1 MYKRSVG
8 ERLIVKKGRYLG
20 RKINHRYLFSL
31 SFFSALLNTND
42 YLKEGRKYKMLRF
55 LDAGESHGKC
65 LLGIIEGFPAGLSL
79 NEENINLNLKRR
91 QGGYGR
97 GERMKIEQDRVEVLS
112 GLVEGKTIGSPLG
125 LMIKNK
131 DWKNWQ
137 EKEYPPLTISRPGHA
152 DFAGVIKYGF
162 KDVRK
167 VLERA
172 SARQT
177 AMRVAIGSVAS
188 SLLEEFN
195 IQIYS
200 YVLRIG
206 QVKAK
211 RIASFTREFKEEI
224 NKSPVYCG
232 DGIASIGMCREI
244 DRAREKGNTL
254 GGVFEV
260 VISGV
265 PIGLGSYVQWDRRL
279 DAQLASAFMSIPGVK
294 AVEIGEGIEASEKK
308 GSDVHDEIF
317 IQDKPKSNSSRY
329 YRKTN
334 RAGGIEGGVTNG
346 EEVVIRAYLKPI
358 PTLINTLHSID
369 FATKK
374 ETKAIYQ
381 RSDICVVPA
390 ASVVG
395 EAVAAWEIAAAFL
408 DKFNGDSL
416 LEIKENYKKYGEKL
430 QEI

>member
-1 MYKRSVG
+1 
-8 ERLIVKKGRYLG
+8 
-20 RKINHRYLFSL
+20 
-31 SFFSALLNTND
+31 
-42 YLKEGRKYKMLRF
+42 MLRF

-65 LLGIIEGFPAGLSL
+65 LLGIIEGLPAGFSL
-79 NEENINLNLKRR
+79 NEEKINLNLKRR

-131 DWKNWQ
+131 DWQNRQDKKNHS
-137 EKEYPPLTISRPGHA
+137 LTIPRPGHA
-152 DFAGVIKYGF
+152 DFAGAIKYGF

-177 AMRVAIGSVAS
+177 AMRVATGSVAS

-195 IQIYS
+195 IEIYS

-211 RIASFTREFKEEI
+211 RITSFNREVKEEI
-224 NKSPVYCG
+224 NKSPVYCV

-244 DRAREKGNTL
+244 DRAREKGDTL

-260 VISGV
+260 VITGV
-265 PIGLGSYVQWDRRL
+265 PVGLGSYVQWDRRL
-279 DAQLASAFMSIPGVK
+279 DARLASAFMSIPGVK
-294 AVEIGEGIEASEKK
+294 AVEIGEGIEATEQK
-308 GSDVHDEIF
+308 GSTVHDEIF
-317 IQDKPKSNSSRY
+317 TQEESEKDSFRY

-334 RAGGIEGGVTNG
+334 RAGGIEGGITNG
-346 EEVVIRAYLKPI
+346 EKVVIRAYLKPI
-358 PTLINTLHSID
+358 PTLINPLRSID

-374 ETKAIYQ
+374 ETRAIYQ

-395 EAVAAWEIAAAFL
+395 EAAAGWEIAAAFL
-408 DKFNGDSL
+408 EKFSGDSL
-416 LEIKENYKKYGEKL
+416 PGIKENYKNYKKRL
-430 QEI
+430 QKI

>member
-1 MYKRSVG
+1 
-8 ERLIVKKGRYLG
+8 
-20 RKINHRYLFSL
+20 
-31 SFFSALLNTND
+31 LLESQR
-42 YLKEGRKYKMLRF
+42 EGRKYKMLRF

-65 LLGIIEGFPAGLSL
+65 LLGIIEGLPAGFSL
-79 NEENINLNLKRR
+79 NEEKINLNLARR

-97 GERMKIEQDRVEVLS
+97 GERMKIEQDQVEILS

-131 DWKNWQ
+131 DWENWQ
-137 EKEYPPLTISRPGHA
+137 EKEYSPLTISRPGHA
-152 DFAGVIKYGF
+152 DFAGTIKYGF

-195 IQIYS
+195 IEIYS

-206 QVKAK
+206 QVKAR
-211 RIASFTREFKEEI
+211 RITSFNPKIKAEI
-224 NKSPVYCG
+224 NKSPVYCI

-244 DRAREKGNTL
+244 DRAREKGDTL

-260 VISGV
+260 VSTGV
-265 PIGLGSYVQWDRRL
+265 PAGLGSYVQWDRRL

-294 AVEIGEGIEASEKK
+294 AVEIGEGVEASEKK

-317 IQDKPKSNSSRY
+317 AQEEPRKNSSRY

-346 EEVVIRAYLKPI
+346 EEVIIRAYIKPI
-358 PTLINTLHSID
+358 PTLINPLRSID
-369 FATKK
+369 FVTKK

-390 ASVVG
+390 VSVVG
-395 EAVAAWEIAAAFL
+395 ETVAAWEIAVAFL
-408 DKFNGDSL
+408 EKFGGDSL
-416 LEIKENYKKYGEKL
+416 LEIKENYENYSKRL
-430 QEI
+430 QKI

>member
-1 MYKRSVG
+1 
-8 ERLIVKKGRYLG
+8 
-20 RKINHRYLFSL
+20 
-31 SFFSALLNTND
+31 
-42 YLKEGRKYKMLRF
+42 MLRF

-65 LLGIIEGFPAGLSL
+65 LLGIIEGLPAGLCL
-79 NEENINLNLKRR
+79 NEENINLDLKRR

-97 GERMKIEQDRVEVLS
+97 GERMKIEQDRVEILS
-112 GLVEGKTIGSPLG
+112 GLIDGKTIGSPLG

-131 DWKNWQ
+131 DWENWQ
-137 EKEYPPLTISRPGHA
+137 EKEYPPLSISRPGHA
-152 DFAGVIKYGF
+152 DFAGAIKYGF

-177 AMRVAIGSVAS
+177 AMRVAIGSVAQQF
-188 SLLEEFN
+188 LEEFN
-195 IQIYS
+195 LNVYS
-200 YVLRIG
+200 YVLSIG
-206 QVKAK
+206 QVKAR
-211 RIASFTREFKEEI
+211 RIASFNPKIKAEI
-224 NKSPVYCG
+224 NKSPVYCI

-244 DRAREKGNTL
+244 DRAQEKGDTL

-265 PIGLGSYVQWDRRL
+265 PVGLGSYAQWDRRL
-279 DAQLASAFMSIPGVK
+279 DARLAAAFMSIPGVK
-294 AVEIGEGIEASEKK
+294 AVEIGEGVEASKKK
-308 GSDVHDEIF
+308 GSAVHDEIF
-317 IQDKPKSNSSRY
+317 IRDKLNSNSSRY

-358 PTLINTLHSID
+358 PTLFNPLRSID
-369 FATKK
+369 FAAKK
-374 ETKAIYQ
+374 ETNAIYQ

-395 EAVAAWEIAAAFL
+395 ESVAAWEIAVAFL
-408 DKFNGDSL
+408 EKFGGDSL
-416 LEIKENYKKYGEKL
+416 AEIKKNYENYKELLRKK
-430 QEI
+430 

>member
-1 MYKRSVG
+1 M
-8 ERLIVKKGRYLG
+8 
-20 RKINHRYLFSL
+20 
-31 SFFSALLNTND
+31 
-42 YLKEGRKYKMLRF
+42 LKF

-65 LLGIIEGFPAGLSL
+65 LIGIIEGLPAGLSL
-79 NEENINLNLKRR
+79 NEEKINLNLKRR

-97 GERMKIEQDRVEVLS
+97 GERMKIEQDRVEILS

-137 EKEYPPLTISRPGHA
+137 NKKYSSLTIPRPGHA
-152 DFAGVIKYGF
+152 DFAGAIKYGF
-162 KDVRK
+162 KDVRN

-177 AMRVAIGSVAS
+177 AMRVAIGSVAQQF
-188 SLLEEFN
+188 LEEFYFN
-195 IQIYS
+195 IYS

-206 QVKAK
+206 QVKAR
-211 RIASFTREFKEEI
+211 RITSFNSKIKTDI
-224 NKSPVYCG
+224 NKSPVYCI
-232 DGIASIGMCREI
+232 DGIVSIGMCREI
-244 DRAREKGNTL
+244 DRAREKGDTL

-260 VISGV
+260 VITGV
-265 PIGLGSYVQWDRRL
+265 PVGLGSYVQWDRRL
-279 DAQLASAFMSIPGVK
+279 DARLASALMSIPGVK
-294 AVEIGEGIEASEKK
+294 AVEIGEGVEASEKK

-317 IQDKPKSNSSRY
+317 AYQESGKNSSRY

-334 RAGGIEGGVTNG
+334 QAGGIEGGVTNG
-346 EEVVIRAYLKPI
+346 EEVVIRAYLKPV
-358 PTLINTLHSID
+358 PTLINPLRSID
-369 FATKK
+369 FATKN

-395 EAVAAWEIAAAFL
+395 EAVAVWEIAVAFL

-416 LEIKENYKKYGEKL
+416 LEIKENYKKYREKL

>member
-1 MYKRSVG
+1 
-8 ERLIVKKGRYLG
+8 
-20 RKINHRYLFSL
+20 
-31 SFFSALLNTND
+31 
-42 YLKEGRKYKMLRF
+42 MLRF

-65 LLGIIEGFPAGLSL
+65 LLGIIEGLPTGFSL
-79 NEENINLNLKRR
+79 NKEKINLNLTRR

-97 GERMKIEQDRVEVLS
+97 GERMKIEQDRVEILS

-125 LMIKNK
+125 LMIENK
-131 DWKNWQ
+131 DWENWQ
-137 EKEYPPLTISRPGHA
+137 DKEYPSLTIPRPGHA
-152 DFAGVIKYGF
+152 DFAGAIKYGF
-162 KDVRK
+162 EDVRK

-195 IQIYS
+195 IEIYS

-206 QVKAK
+206 QVKAR
-211 RIASFTREFKEEI
+211 RITSFNPKIKAEI
-224 NKSPVYCG
+224 NKSPVYCI

-244 DRAREKGNTL
+244 DRAREKGDTL
-254 GGVFEV
+254 GGVFEMV
-260 VISGV
+260 TTGV

-294 AVEIGEGIEASEKK
+294 AVEIGEGVEASEKK

-317 IQDKPKSNSSRY
+317 AQEEPRKNSSRY

-346 EEVVIRAYLKPI
+346 EEVIIRAYIKPI
-358 PTLINTLHSID
+358 PTLINSLRSID

-390 ASVVG
+390 VSVVG
-395 EAVAAWEIAAAFL
+395 EAVAAWEIAVAFL
-408 DKFNGDSL
+408 EKFGGDSL
-416 LEIKENYKKYGEKL
+416 LEIKENYKKYGERL

>member
-1 MYKRSVG
+1 
-8 ERLIVKKGRYLG
+8 
-20 RKINHRYLFSL
+20 
-31 SFFSALLNTND
+31 
-42 YLKEGRKYKMLRF
+42 MLRF

-65 LLGIIEGFPAGLSL
+65 LLGIIEGLPVGLTLS
-79 NEENINLNLKRR
+79 EEKINLDLTRR

-97 GERMKIEQDRVEVLS
+97 GDRMKIEQDKVEILS

-131 DWKNWQ
+131 DWENWQ
-137 EKEYPPLTISRPGHA
+137 EKEYPPLTTPRPGHT
-152 DFAGVIKYGF
+152 DFAGAIKYGF

-177 AMRVAIGSVAS
+177 AMRVAIGSVAG

-195 IQIYS
+195 IEIYS

-211 RIASFTREFKEEI
+211 RITSFNREVKEEI
-224 NKSPVYCG
+224 NKSPVYCV

-244 DRAREKGNTL
+244 DRAREKGDTL

-260 VISGV
+260 VVTGV

-279 DAQLASAFMSIPGVK
+279 DAHLASALMSIPGVK
-294 AVEIGEGIEASEKK
+294 AVEIGEGIEVSKKK
-308 GSDVHDEIF
+308 GSTVHDEIF
-317 IQDKPKSNSSRY
+317 IQEESEKDSFRY
-329 YRKTN
+329 QRKTN
-334 RAGGIEGGVTNG
+334 RAGGIEGGITNG
-346 EEVVIRAYLKPI
+346 EEVVMRVYLKPI
-358 PTLINTLHSID
+358 PTLINPLRSID
-369 FATKK
+369 FTTKK
-374 ETKAIYQ
+374 ETTAIYQ

-390 ASVVG
+390 ASIVG
-395 EAVAAWEIAAAFL
+395 EAVAAWEITAAFL
-408 DKFNGDSL
+408 EKFGGDSL
-416 LEIKENYKKYGEKL
+416 AEIKKNYENYKESLRKR
-430 QEI
+430 

>member
-1 MYKRSVG
+1 
-8 ERLIVKKGRYLG
+8 
-20 RKINHRYLFSL
+20 
-31 SFFSALLNTND
+31 
-42 YLKEGRKYKMLRF
+42 MLRF

-65 LLGIIEGFPAGLSL
+65 LLGIIEGFPAGLSI

-97 GERMKIEQDRVEVLS
+97 GERMKIEQDRVEILS
-112 GLVEGKTIGSPLG
+112 GLIEGKTIGSPLG

-131 DWKNWQ
+131 DWENWQ
-137 EKEYPPLTISRPGHA
+137 EKEYPPLNIPRPGHA
-152 DFAGVIKYGF
+152 DFAGAIKYGF

-177 AMRVAIGSVAS
+177 AMRVVIGSVAS
-188 SLLEEFN
+188 SLLEELN
-195 IQIYS
+195 IEIYS

-206 QVKAK
+206 QVKAN
-211 RIASFTREFKEEI
+211 RVASFNREVKEEI
-224 NKSPVYCG
+224 NKSPVYCI

-244 DRAREKGNTL
+244 VRAREKGDTL

-260 VISGV
+260 IIIGV
-265 PIGLGSYVQWDRRL
+265 PIGLGSYVEWDRRL
-279 DAQLASAFMSIPGVK
+279 DARLASAFMSIPGVK
-294 AVEIGEGIEASEKK
+294 AVEIGEGVEASKKK
-308 GSDVHDEIF
+308 GSAVHDEIF
-317 IQDKPKSNSSRY
+317 AQEESQKDSFRY

-334 RAGGIEGGVTNG
+334 RAGGIEGGITNG
-346 EEVVIRAYLKPI
+346 GDVVVRANIKPI
-358 PTLINTLHSID
+358 PTLINPLRSID
-369 FATKK
+369 FTTKK

-395 EAVAAWEIAAAFL
+395 EAVASWEIAATFL
-408 DKFNGDSL
+408 EKFGGDSL
-416 LEIKENYKKYGEKL
+416 LEIKENYKNYRKRL
-430 QEI
+430 QKI

>member
-1 MYKRSVG
+1 MLRS
-8 ERLIVKKGRYLG
+8 R
-20 RKINHRYLFSL
+20 
-31 SFFSALLNTND
+31 
-42 YLKEGRKYKMLRF
+42 KEGRKVKMLRF

-65 LLGIIEGFPAGLSL
+65 LMGIIEGLPAGLSL
-79 NEENINLNLKRR
+79 SEENINLNLKRR

-97 GERMKIEQDRVEVLS
+97 GERMKIEQDQVEILS

-131 DWKNWQ
+131 DWENWQ
-137 EKEYPPLTISRPGHA
+137 EKEYPPLTIPRPGHA
-152 DFAGVIKYGF
+152 DFAGAIKYGF

-177 AMRVAIGSVAS
+177 AMRVAVGSIAS

-195 IQIYS
+195 IEIYS

-211 RIASFTREFKEEI
+211 RIVFFNREVKEEI
-224 NKSPVYCG
+224 NKSPVYCV

-244 DRAREKGNTL
+244 DRAQEKGDTL

-279 DAQLASAFMSIPGVK
+279 DARLTSALMSVPGIK
-294 AVEIGEGIEASEKK
+294 AVEIGKGIEASEKK
-308 GSDVHDEIF
+308 GSTIHDEIF
-317 IQDKPKSNSSRY
+317 TQEESEKDSFKY

-334 RAGGIEGGVTNG
+334 RAGGIEGGITNG
-346 EEVVIRAYLKPI
+346 EDVVVRAYLKPI
-358 PTLINTLHSID
+358 PTLINPLRSID

-395 EAVAAWEIAAAFL
+395 EAVAAWEIAVAFL
-408 DKFNGDSL
+408 EKFGGDSL
-416 LEIKENYKKYGEKL
+416 VEIKENYKNYKESLRK
-430 QEI
+430 I

>member
-1 MYKRSVG
+1 LSAG
-8 ERLIVKKGRYLG
+8 
-20 RKINHRYLFSL
+20 FSL
-31 SFFSALLNTND
+31 
-42 YLKEGRKYKMLRF
+42 KEEK
-55 LDAGESHGKC
+55 
-65 LLGIIEGFPAGLSL
+65 
-79 NEENINLNLKRR
+79 INLNLMRR

-97 GERMKIEQDRVEVLS
+97 GERMKIEQDRVEILS

-131 DWKNWQ
+131 DWENWQ
-137 EKEYPPLTISRPGHA
+137 GKKYPSLTIPRPGHA
-152 DFAGVIKYGF
+152 DFAGAIKYGF

-177 AMRVAIGSVAS
+177 AMRVVIGSVAQQF
-188 SLLEEFN
+188 LEEFDLT
-195 IQIYS
+195 IYS

-206 QVKAK
+206 QVKAR
-211 RIASFTREFKEEI
+211 RITSFNPKIKAEI
-224 NKSPVYCG
+224 DKSPVYCI

-244 DRAREKGNTL
+244 DRAREKGDTL

-260 VISGV
+260 AITGV

-279 DAQLASAFMSIPGVK
+279 DAHLASAFMSIPGVK
-294 AVEIGEGIEASEKK
+294 AVEIGEGVEASEKK
-308 GSDVHDEIF
+308 GLDVHDEIF
-317 IQDKPKSNSSRY
+317 TQEEPSKNSSRY

-346 EEVVIRAYLKPI
+346 EEVIIRAYLKPI
-358 PTLINTLHSID
+358 PTLFNPLRSID

-374 ETKAIYQ
+374 EIKTIYQ

-395 EAVAAWEIAAAFL
+395 EAVAAWEIAVSFL
-408 DKFNGDSL
+408 EKFGGDSL
-416 LEIKENYKKYGEKL
+416 LEIKENYKNYRKRSQK
-430 QEI
+430 I

>member
-1 MYKRSVG
+1 
-8 ERLIVKKGRYLG
+8 LIESQR
-20 RKINHRYLFSL
+20 
-31 SFFSALLNTND
+31 
-42 YLKEGRKYKMLRF
+42 EGRKYKMLRF

-65 LLGIIEGFPAGLSL
+65 LLGIIEVFPAGLSL
-79 NEENINLNLKRR
+79 SEEKINQDLKRR

-97 GERMKIEQDRVEVLS
+97 GKRMEIEQDQIEISS

-131 DWKNWQ
+131 DWENWQ
-137 EKEYPPLTISRPGHA
+137 EKKYPSQTIPRSGHA
-152 DFAGVIKYGF
+152 DYAGTIKYGF

-167 VLERA
+167 ILERA

-188 SLLEEFN
+188 FLLEEFN
-195 IQIYS
+195 IEIYS

-206 QVKAK
+206 QVKTK
-211 RIASFTREFKEEI
+211 RITSFNREVKEEI
-224 NKSPVYCG
+224 NKSPVYCV

-244 DRAREKGNTL
+244 DRAREKGDTL

-260 VISGV
+260 VITGV

-279 DAQLASAFMSIPGVK
+279 DARLASALMSIPGVK
-294 AVEIGEGIEASEKK
+294 AVEIGEGIEASKK
-308 GSDVHDEIF
+308 RGSAVHDEILVH
-317 IQDKPKSNSSRY
+317 KESEMNSSRY

-346 EEVVIRAYLKPI
+346 EAVVVRAYLKPI
-358 PTLINTLHSID
+358 PTLINPLRSID

-374 ETKAIYQ
+374 ETKATYQ

-395 EAVAAWEIAAAFL
+395 EAVAAWEIATVFL
-408 DKFNGDSL
+408 EKFGGDSL
-416 LEIKENYKKYGEKL
+416 LEIKENYKNYGKRL
-430 QEI
+430 QKI

>member
-1 MYKRSVG
+1 
-8 ERLIVKKGRYLG
+8 
-20 RKINHRYLFSL
+20 
-31 SFFSALLNTND
+31 
-42 YLKEGRKYKMLRF
+42 MLRF

-65 LLGIIEGFPAGLSL
+65 LVGIVEGLPAGLCL
-79 NEENINLNLKRR
+79 KEEKINLDLKRR

-97 GERMKIEQDRVEVLS
+97 GERMKIEQDRVEILS

-131 DWKNWQ
+131 DWENWQ
-137 EKEYPPLTISRPGHA
+137 DKKYPSLTIPRPGHA
-152 DFAGVIKYGF
+152 DFAGAIKYGF

-177 AMRVAIGSVAS
+177 AMRVAIGSAAQQF
-188 SLLEEFN
+188 LEEFDLN
-195 IQIYS
+195 IYS

-206 QVKAK
+206 QVKAR
-211 RIASFTREFKEEI
+211 RITSFNSKIKTEI
-224 NKSPVYCG
+224 NKSPVYCI

-244 DRAREKGNTL
+244 DRAQEKGDTL
-254 GGVFEV
+254 GGIFEV
-260 VISGV
+260 VITGV
-265 PIGLGSYVQWDRRL
+265 PVGLGSYVQWDRRL
-279 DAQLASAFMSIPGVK
+279 DARLASALMSIPGIK
-294 AVEIGEGIEASEKK
+294 AVEIGEGVEASEKK
-308 GSDVHDEIF
+308 GSDVHDEIS
-317 IQDKPKSNSSRY
+317 IREKSEKNSSRY

-358 PTLINTLHSID
+358 PTLINPLHSVD

-381 RSDICVVPA
+381 RSDICVIPA

-395 EAVAAWEIAAAFL
+395 EAVAAWEIAAVFL
-408 DKFNGDSL
+408 EKFGGDSL
-416 LEIKENYKKYGEKL
+416 VEIKENYENYKELLRKK
-430 QEI
+430 

>member
-1 MYKRSVG
+1 
-8 ERLIVKKGRYLG
+8 
-20 RKINHRYLFSL
+20 
-31 SFFSALLNTND
+31 
-42 YLKEGRKYKMLRF
+42 MLRF

-65 LLGIIEGFPAGLSL
+65 LISIIEGLPAGLSL
-79 NEENINLNLKRR
+79 EENKINLDLIRR

-97 GERMKIEQDRVEVLS
+97 GKRMKIEQDQVEILS

-125 LMIKNK
+125 LMIRNK
-131 DWKNWQ
+131 DWENWQ
-137 EKEYPPLTISRPGHA
+137 DKKYPSLTIPRPGHA
-152 DFAGVIKYGF
+152 DFTGAIKYGF
-162 KDVRK
+162 ENVRK

-177 AMRVAIGSVAS
+177 AMRVAIGSVAQQF
-188 SLLEEFN
+188 LEEFN
-195 IQIYS
+195 LNLFS

-206 QVKAK
+206 QVKAR
-211 RIASFTREFKEEI
+211 RITSFNPKIKAEI
-224 NKSPVYCG
+224 NKSPVYCL

-244 DRAREKGNTL
+244 DRAQEKGNTL

-260 VISGV
+260 VITDV
-265 PIGLGSYVQWDRRL
+265 PIGLGSYVEWDRRL
-279 DAQLASAFMSIPGVK
+279 DARLASAFMSIPGVK
-294 AVEIGEGIEASEKK
+294 VVEIGKGIESSEKK

-317 IQDKPKSNSSRY
+317 VHQKLEKNSSRY

-346 EEVVIRAYLKPI
+346 EEVVIRAYIKPI
-358 PTLINTLHSID
+358 PTLLNPLHSID
-369 FATKK
+369 FTTKK
-374 ETKAIYQ
+374 ATKAIYQ

-408 DKFNGDSL
+408 EKFGGDSL
-416 LEIKENYKKYGEKL
+416 LEIKENYKNYKKRL
-430 QEI
+430 QKI

>member
-1 MYKRSVG
+1 
-8 ERLIVKKGRYLG
+8 
-20 RKINHRYLFSL
+20 
-31 SFFSALLNTND
+31 
-42 YLKEGRKYKMLRF
+42 MLRF

-65 LLGIIEGFPAGLSL
+65 LLGIIEGLPAGFSL
-79 NEENINLNLKRR
+79 NEEKVNLNLVRR

-97 GERMKIEQDRVEVLS
+97 GERMKIEQDRVEILS

-131 DWKNWQ
+131 DWENWQ
-137 EKEYPPLTISRPGHA
+137 DKKYTSLTIPRPGHA
-152 DFAGVIKYGF
+152 DFAGAIKYGF
-162 KDVRK
+162 EDVRK

-195 IQIYS
+195 VVIYS
-200 YVLRIG
+200 YVSRIG

-211 RIASFTREFKEEI
+211 RITSFNPEVKEEI
-224 NKSPVYCG
+224 NKSPVYCI
-232 DGIASIGMCREI
+232 DGIASNRMCREI
-244 DRAREKGNTL
+244 DRARDEGDTL
-254 GGVFEV
+254 GGVFEIV
-260 VISGV
+260 ATGV
-265 PIGLGSYVQWDRRL
+265 PIGLGSYVEWNRRL
-279 DAQLASAFMSIPGVK
+279 DARLASAFLGIPGVK
-294 AVEIGEGIEASEKK
+294 AVEIGEGIEISRKE
-308 GSDVHDEIF
+308 GSAVHDEIF
-317 IQDKPKSNSSRY
+317 IQDKSKNDSFRY

-346 EEVVIRAYLKPI
+346 EEVMIRAYLKPI
-358 PTLINTLHSID
+358 PSLTNSLRSVD
-369 FATKK
+369 FTTKK

-395 EAVAAWEIAAAFL
+395 EAVAAWEIAVAFL
-408 DKFNGDSL
+408 EKFGGDSL
-416 LEIKENYKKYGEKL
+416 LEIKENYKNYSKRIQK
-430 QEI
+430 I

>member
-1 MYKRSVG
+1 
-8 ERLIVKKGRYLG
+8 
-20 RKINHRYLFSL
+20 
-31 SFFSALLNTND
+31 
-42 YLKEGRKYKMLRF
+42 MLRF

-65 LLGIIEGFPAGLSL
+65 LMGIVEGLPAGLSL
-79 NEENINLNLKRR
+79 SEEKINLNLKRR

-97 GERMKIEQDRVEVLS
+97 GDRMKIEQDQVEILS

-131 DWKNWQ
+131 DWENWQ
-137 EKEYPPLTISRPGHA
+137 EKEYPPLTIPRPGHA
-152 DFAGVIKYGF
+152 DFAGAIKYGF
-162 KDVRK
+162 KNLRK

-188 SLLEEFN
+188 TLLEEFN
-195 IQIYS
+195 VDIYS

-206 QVKAK
+206 QVKAR
-211 RIASFTREFKEEI
+211 RITSFNSKIKTEI
-224 NKSPVYCG
+224 NKSPVYCI

-244 DRAREKGNTL
+244 DRAREKGDTL

-260 VISGV
+260 VITGV

-279 DAQLASAFMSIPGVK
+279 DARLASAFMSIPGVK
-294 AVEIGEGIEASEKK
+294 AVEIGKGIEASEKK

-317 IQDKPKSNSSRY
+317 TRQEFEKNSSRY

-346 EEVVIRAYLKPI
+346 EKVVIRAYIKPI
-358 PTLINTLHSID
+358 PTLINPLHSIN

-374 ETKAIYQ
+374 KTKAIYQ

-390 ASVVG
+390 ASVMG
-395 EAVAAWEIAAAFL
+395 EAVAAWEIVVAFL
-408 DKFNGDSL
+408 EKFSGDSL
-416 LEIKENYKKYGEKL
+416 LEIKENYKNYKKRL
-430 QEI
+430 QKI

>member
-1 MYKRSVG
+1 
-8 ERLIVKKGRYLG
+8 
-20 RKINHRYLFSL
+20 
-31 SFFSALLNTND
+31 
-42 YLKEGRKYKMLRF
+42 MLRF

-65 LLGIIEGFPAGLSL
+65 LLGIIEGLPAGFSL
-79 NEENINLNLKRR
+79 NEEKINLNLARR

-112 GLVEGKTIGSPLG
+112 GLVEGKTIGSPIG

-131 DWKNWQ
+131 DWENWQ
-137 EKEYPPLTISRPGHA
+137 NKKYSSLTIPRPGHA
-152 DFAGVIKYGF
+152 DFAGAIKYGF
-162 KDVRK
+162 EDVRK

-195 IQIYS
+195 IEIYS

-206 QVKAK
+206 QVKAR
-211 RIASFTREFKEEI
+211 RITFFNPKIKVEI
-224 NKSPVYCG
+224 NKSPVYCI

-244 DRAREKGNTL
+244 DRAREKGDTL

-260 VISGV
+260 VITGV

-279 DAQLASAFMSIPGVK
+279 DTQLASAFMSIPGVK
-294 AVEIGEGIEASEKK
+294 AVEIGEGVEVSEKQ

-317 IQDKPKSNSSRY
+317 AQEEPRKNSFRY

-346 EEVVIRAYLKPI
+346 EEVIIRAYIKPI
-358 PTLINTLHSID
+358 PTLINSLRSID

-390 ASVVG
+390 ASIVG
-395 EAVAAWEIAAAFL
+395 EAAADWEIAVAFL
-408 DKFNGDSL
+408 EKFGGDSL
-416 LEIKENYKKYGEKL
+416 IEIKENYKNYKEL
-430 QEI
+430 LREI

>member
-1 MYKRSVG
+1 
-8 ERLIVKKGRYLG
+8 
-20 RKINHRYLFSL
+20 
-31 SFFSALLNTND
+31 
-42 YLKEGRKYKMLRF
+42 MLRF

-65 LLGIIEGFPAGLSL
+65 LLGIIEGLPAGFSL
-79 NEENINLNLKRR
+79 NEEKINLNLTRR

-97 GERMKIEQDRVEVLS
+97 GERMKIEQDRVEILS

-131 DWKNWQ
+131 DWENWQ
-137 EKEYPPLTISRPGHA
+137 EKEYSPLTISRPGHA
-152 DFAGVIKYGF
+152 DFAGTIKYGF

-195 IQIYS
+195 IEIYS

-206 QVKAK
+206 QVKAR
-211 RIASFTREFKEEI
+211 RITSFNPKIKAEI
-224 NKSPVYCG
+224 NKSPVYCI

-244 DRAREKGNTL
+244 DRAREKGDTL

-260 VISGV
+260 VSTGV
-265 PIGLGSYVQWDRRL
+265 PAGLGSYVQWDRRL

-294 AVEIGEGIEASEKK
+294 AVEIGEGVEASEKK

-317 IQDKPKSNSSRY
+317 AQEEPRKNSSRY

-346 EEVVIRAYLKPI
+346 EEVIIRAYIKPI
-358 PTLINTLHSID
+358 PTLINSLRSID

-390 ASVVG
+390 VSVVG
-395 EAVAAWEIAAAFL
+395 EAVAAWEIAVAFL
-408 DKFNGDSL
+408 EKFGGDSL
-416 LEIKENYKKYGEKL
+416 VEIKENYKNYKEL
-430 QEI
+430 LREI

>member
-1 MYKRSVG
+1 
-8 ERLIVKKGRYLG
+8 
-20 RKINHRYLFSL
+20 
-31 SFFSALLNTND
+31 
-42 YLKEGRKYKMLRF
+42 MLRF

-65 LLGIIEGFPAGLSL
+65 LMGIIEGLPAGLSL
-79 NEENINLNLKRR
+79 SEEKINLNLKRR

-97 GERMKIEQDRVEVLS
+97 GERMKIEQDRAEILS

-131 DWKNWQ
+131 DWENWQ
-137 EKEYPPLTISRPGHA
+137 EKEYPPLTIPRPGHA
-152 DFAGVIKYGF
+152 DFSGAIKYGF
-162 KDVRK
+162 KDMRN

-177 AMRVAIGSVAS
+177 AMRVAIGSAVS
-188 SLLEEFN
+188 TLLEEFN
-195 IQIYS
+195 IEIYS

-211 RIASFTREFKEEI
+211 RIASFNREVKEEI
-224 NKSPVYCG
+224 NKSPVYCV

-244 DRAREKGNTL
+244 DRAREKGDTL

-260 VISGV
+260 VITGV
-265 PIGLGSYVQWDRRL
+265 PISLGSYVQWDRRL
-279 DAQLASAFMSIPGVK
+279 DARLASAFMSIPGVK
-294 AVEIGEGIEASEKK
+294 AVEIGKGIEASEKK

-317 IQDKPKSNSSRY
+317 AQEESEKDSFRY

-346 EEVVIRAYLKPI
+346 EKVVIRAYLKPI
-358 PTLINTLHSID
+358 PTLINPLRSID

-395 EAVAAWEIAAAFL
+395 EAAAAWEIAAAFL
-408 DKFNGDSL
+408 EKFSGDSL
-416 LEIKENYKKYGEKL
+416 LEIKENYKNYKKRL
-430 QEI
+430 QKI

>member
-1 MYKRSVG
+1 
-8 ERLIVKKGRYLG
+8 LLG
-20 RKINHRYLFSL
+20 
-31 SFFSALLNTND
+31 LLESQR
-42 YLKEGRKYKMLRF
+42 EGRKYKMLRF

-65 LLGIIEGFPAGLSL
+65 LLGIIEGLPAGLSL

-131 DWKNWQ
+131 DWENWQ
-137 EKEYPPLTISRPGHA
+137 EKEYPPLTIPRPGHA
-152 DFAGVIKYGF
+152 DFAGAIKYGF

-188 SLLEEFN
+188 SLLEKFN
-195 IQIYS
+195 IEIYS

-206 QVKAK
+206 QVKAR
-211 RIASFTREFKEEI
+211 RITSFNPKIKAEI
-224 NKSPVYCG
+224 NKSPVYCV

-244 DRAREKGNTL
+244 DRAREKGDTL

-265 PIGLGSYVQWDRRL
+265 PIGLGSYVEWDRRL
-279 DAQLASAFMSIPGVK
+279 DSQLASAFMSIPGVK
-294 AVEIGEGIEASEKK
+294 AVEIGEGIEASKKK

-317 IQDKPKSNSSRY
+317 IQDKPKNNSSRY

-358 PTLINTLHSID
+358 PTLINPLRSID

-395 EAVAAWEIAAAFL
+395 EAVAAWEITAVFL
-408 DKFNGDSL
+408 EKFSGDSL
-416 LEIKENYKKYGEKL
+416 IEIKENYENYKKRL
-430 QEI
+430 

>member
-1 MYKRSVG
+1 
-8 ERLIVKKGRYLG
+8 
-20 RKINHRYLFSL
+20 
-31 SFFSALLNTND
+31 
-42 YLKEGRKYKMLRF
+42 MLRF

-65 LLGIIEGFPAGLSL
+65 LVGIVEGLPAGLCL
-79 NEENINLNLKRR
+79 KEEKINLDLKRR

-97 GERMKIEQDRVEVLS
+97 GERMKIEQDRVEILS

-131 DWKNWQ
+131 DWENWQ
-137 EKEYPPLTISRPGHA
+137 DKKYPSLTIPRPGHA
-152 DFAGVIKYGF
+152 DFAGAIKYGF

-177 AMRVAIGSVAS
+177 AMRVAIGSVAQQF
-188 SLLEEFN
+188 LEEFDLN
-195 IQIYS
+195 IYS

-206 QVKAK
+206 QVKAR
-211 RIASFTREFKEEI
+211 RITSFNSKIKTEI
-224 NKSPVYCG
+224 NKSPVYCI

-244 DRAREKGNTL
+244 DRAQEKGDTL
-254 GGVFEV
+254 GGIFEV
-260 VISGV
+260 VITGV
-265 PIGLGSYVQWDRRL
+265 PVGLGSYVQWDRRL
-279 DAQLASAFMSIPGVK
+279 DARLASALMSIPGIK
-294 AVEIGEGIEASEKK
+294 AVEIGEGVEASEKK
-308 GSDVHDEIF
+308 GSDVHDEIS
-317 IQDKPKSNSSRY
+317 IREKSEKNSSRY

-358 PTLINTLHSID
+358 PTLINPLHSVD

-381 RSDICVVPA
+381 RSDICVIPA

-395 EAVAAWEIAAAFL
+395 EAVAAWEIAAVFL
-408 DKFNGDSL
+408 EKFGGDSL
-416 LEIKENYKKYGEKL
+416 VEIKENYENYKELLRKK
-430 QEI
+430 

>member
-1 MYKRSVG
+1 MFRLLESKR
-8 ERLIVKKGRYLG
+8 
-20 RKINHRYLFSL
+20 
-31 SFFSALLNTND
+31 
-42 YLKEGRKYKMLRF
+42 EGRKYKMLRF

-79 NEENINLNLKRR
+79 NEENINLDLKRR

-131 DWKNWQ
+131 DWENWQ

-152 DFAGVIKYGF
+152 DFAGAIKYGF

-177 AMRVAIGSVAS
+177 AMRVAIGSVAQQF
-188 SLLEEFN
+188 LKEFN
-195 IQIYS
+195 LNTYS

-211 RIASFTREFKEEI
+211 RIASFNREVKEEI
-224 NKSPVYCG
+224 NKSPVYCV

-244 DRAREKGNTL
+244 DRAREKGDTL

-260 VISGV
+260 VITGI

-279 DAQLASAFMSIPGVK
+279 DARLASALMSIPGVK
-294 AVEIGEGIEASEKK
+294 AVEIGEGVEASKKK
-308 GSDVHDEIF
+308 GSTVHDEIF
-317 IQDKPKSNSSRY
+317 AQEEQRKNSSRY

-358 PTLINTLHSID
+358 PTLINPLRSID

-381 RSDICVVPA
+381 RSDICVIPA

-395 EAVAAWEIAAAFL
+395 EAVAAWEIATAFL

>member
-1 MYKRSVG
+1 
-8 ERLIVKKGRYLG
+8 
-20 RKINHRYLFSL
+20 
-31 SFFSALLNTND
+31 
-42 YLKEGRKYKMLRF
+42 MLRF

-65 LLGIIEGFPAGLSL
+65 LLGIIEGLPAGLSL
-79 NEENINLNLKRR
+79 NEGNINLDLKRR

-97 GERMKIEQDRVEVLS
+97 GERMKIEQDRVEILS
-112 GLVEGKTIGSPLG
+112 GLIEGKTIGSPIG
-125 LMIKNK
+125 LMVKNK
-131 DWKNWQ
+131 DWENWQ
-137 EKEYPPLTISRPGHA
+137 EKEYPTLTISRPGHA
-152 DFAGVIKYGF
+152 DFAGAIKYGF
-162 KDVRK
+162 KDLRK

-177 AMRVAIGSVAS
+177 AMRVAMGS
-188 SLLEEFN
+188 LTQQFLEEFDLN
-195 IQIYS
+195 IYS

-206 QVKAK
+206 QVKAR
-211 RIASFTREFKEEI
+211 RITSFNPKIKAEI
-224 NKSPVYCG
+224 NKSPVYCV

-244 DRAREKGNTL
+244 DRAREKGDTL

-265 PIGLGSYVQWDRRL
+265 PIGLGSYVEWDRRL
-279 DAQLASAFMSIPGVK
+279 DARLASAFMSIPGVK
-294 AVEIGEGIEASEKK
+294 AVEIGEGIEASKKK
-308 GSDVHDEIF
+308 GSAVHDEIF
-317 IQDKPKSNSSRY
+317 IQDKPNNNYSRY

-334 RAGGIEGGVTNG
+334 RAGGIEGGIANG

-358 PTLINTLHSID
+358 PTLINPLRSID

-395 EAVAAWEIAAAFL
+395 EAVATWEIAVAFL
-408 DKFNGDSL
+408 EKFGGDSL
-416 LEIKENYKKYGEKL
+416 AEIKKNYENYKELLRKK
-430 QEI
+430 

>member
-1 MYKRSVG
+1 
-8 ERLIVKKGRYLG
+8 
-20 RKINHRYLFSL
+20 
-31 SFFSALLNTND
+31 
-42 YLKEGRKYKMLRF
+42 MLRF

-65 LLGIIEGFPAGLSL
+65 LLGIIEGLPAGFSL
-79 NEENINLNLKRR
+79 NEEKINLNLTRR

-97 GERMKIEQDRVEVLS
+97 GERMKIEQDRVEILC

-131 DWKNWQ
+131 DWENWQ
-137 EKEYPPLTISRPGHA
+137 DKKYPSLTIPRPGHA
-152 DFAGVIKYGF
+152 DFAGAIKYGF
-162 KDVRK
+162 EDVRK

-195 IQIYS
+195 IGIYS

-206 QVKAK
+206 QVKAR
-211 RIASFTREFKEEI
+211 RITSFNPKIKVEI
-224 NKSPVYCG
+224 NKSPVYCM
-232 DGIASIGMCREI
+232 DGIATIGMCREI
-244 DRAREKGNTL
+244 DRAREKGDTL
-254 GGVFEV
+254 GGVFEMV
-260 VISGV
+260 TTGV
-265 PIGLGSYVQWDRRL
+265 PVGLGSYVQWDRRL

-294 AVEIGEGIEASEKK
+294 AVEIGEGIEASKKK
-308 GSDVHDEIF
+308 GSDIHDEIF
-317 IQDKPKSNSSRY
+317 AQEEPRKNSSRY

-346 EEVVIRAYLKPI
+346 EEVIIRAYIKPI
-358 PTLINTLHSID
+358 PTLINSLRSID

-395 EAVAAWEIAAAFL
+395 EAVAAWEIAVAFL
-408 DKFNGDSL
+408 EKFGGDSL
-416 LEIKENYKKYGEKL
+416 VEIKENYKNYKEL
-430 QEI
+430 LREI

>member
-1 MYKRSVG
+1 
-8 ERLIVKKGRYLG
+8 
-20 RKINHRYLFSL
+20 
-31 SFFSALLNTND
+31 
-42 YLKEGRKYKMLRF
+42 MLRF

-65 LLGIIEGFPAGLSL
+65 LLGIIEGLPAGLSL
-79 NEENINLNLKRR
+79 NEENINLDLKRR

-97 GERMKIEQDRVEVLS
+97 GERMKIEQDRVEILS

-131 DWKNWQ
+131 DWENWQ
-137 EKEYPPLTISRPGHA
+137 DKKYPSLTIPRPGHA
-152 DFAGVIKYGF
+152 DFAGAIKYGF

-177 AMRVAIGSVAS
+177 AMRVAIGSVAQQF
-188 SLLEEFN
+188 LKEFN
-195 IQIYS
+195 LNIYS

-206 QVKAK
+206 QVKAR
-211 RIASFTREFKEEI
+211 RITSFSPKIKAEI
-224 NKSPVYCG
+224 NKSPVYCV

-244 DRAREKGNTL
+244 DRAREKGDTL

-265 PIGLGSYVQWDRRL
+265 PIGLGSYVEWDRRL
-279 DAQLASAFMSIPGVK
+279 DARLASAFMSIPGVK
-294 AVEIGEGIEASEKK
+294 AVEIGEGIEASKKK
-308 GSDVHDEIF
+308 GSAVHDEIF
-317 IQDKPKSNSSRY
+317 IQDKPNNNYSRY

-334 RAGGIEGGVTNG
+334 RAGGIEGGIANG

-358 PTLINTLHSID
+358 PTLINPLRSID

-395 EAVAAWEIAAAFL
+395 EAVTTWEIAVAFL
-408 DKFNGDSL
+408 EKFGGDSL
-416 LEIKENYKKYGEKL
+416 AEIKKNYENYKELLRKK
-430 QEI
+430 

>member
-1 MYKRSVG
+1 
-8 ERLIVKKGRYLG
+8 LIESQR
-20 RKINHRYLFSL
+20 
-31 SFFSALLNTND
+31 
-42 YLKEGRKYKMLRF
+42 EGRKYKMLRF

-65 LLGIIEGFPAGLSL
+65 LMGIVEGLPAGLSL
-79 NEENINLNLKRR
+79 SEEKINLNLKRR

-97 GERMKIEQDRVEVLS
+97 GDRMKIEQDQVEILS

-131 DWKNWQ
+131 DWENWQ
-137 EKEYPPLTISRPGHA
+137 EKEYPPLTIPRPGHA

-177 AMRVAIGSVAS
+177 AMRVAIGSVAN

-195 IQIYS
+195 IEIYS

-206 QVKAK
+206 QVKAR
-211 RIASFTREFKEEI
+211 RITSFNLKIKTEI
-224 NKSPVYCG
+224 NESPVYCI

-244 DRAREKGNTL
+244 DRAREKGDTL

-260 VISGV
+260 VITGV
-265 PIGLGSYVQWDRRL
+265 PIGLGSYVEWDKRL
-279 DAQLASAFMSIPGVK
+279 DARLASALMSIPGAK
-294 AVEIGEGIEASEKK
+294 AVEIGEGIEASKKK
-308 GSDVHDEIF
+308 GSTVHDEIF
-317 IQDKPKSNSSRY
+317 AQEESEKDSFRY

-334 RAGGIEGGVTNG
+334 RAGGIEGGITNG

-358 PTLINTLHSID
+358 PTLINPLRSID

-395 EAVAAWEIAAAFL
+395 EAVAAWEIAVTFL
-408 DKFNGDSL
+408 EKFGGDSL
-416 LEIKENYKKYGEKL
+416 VEIKENYENYKELLRKK
-430 QEI
+430 

>member
-1 MYKRSVG
+1 
-8 ERLIVKKGRYLG
+8 
-20 RKINHRYLFSL
+20 
-31 SFFSALLNTND
+31 
-42 YLKEGRKYKMLRF
+42 MLRF

-65 LLGIIEGFPAGLSL
+65 LLGIIEGLPAGLTLS
-79 NEENINLNLKRR
+79 EEKINLDLTRR

-97 GERMKIEQDRVEVLS
+97 GDRMKIEQDKVEILS

-131 DWKNWQ
+131 DWENWQ
-137 EKEYPPLTISRPGHA
+137 EKEYPPLTTPRPGHA
-152 DFAGVIKYGF
+152 DFSGTIKYGF

-177 AMRVAIGSVAS
+177 AMRVAIGSVAG
-188 SLLEEFN
+188 SLLVEFN
-195 IQIYS
+195 IEIYS

-211 RIASFTREFKEEI
+211 RITFFNREVKEEI
-224 NKSPVYCG
+224 NKSPVYCV

-244 DRAREKGNTL
+244 DRAREKGDTL

-260 VISGV
+260 IITGV

-279 DAQLASAFMSIPGVK
+279 DARLASALMSIPGVK
-294 AVEIGEGIEASEKK
+294 AVEIGEGIEASKKK
-308 GSDVHDEIF
+308 GSTVHDEIF
-317 IQDKPKSNSSRY
+317 TQEESEKDSFRY
-329 YRKTN
+329 HRKTN
-334 RAGGIEGGVTNG
+334 RAGGIEGGITNG

-358 PTLINTLHSID
+358 PTLINPLRSID
-369 FATKK
+369 FTTKK

-390 ASVVG
+390 ASIVG

-408 DKFNGDSL
+408 EKFGGDSL
-416 LEIKENYKKYGEKL
+416 AEIKKNYENYKESL
-430 QEI
+430 RMI

>member
-1 MYKRSVG
+1 
-8 ERLIVKKGRYLG
+8 
-20 RKINHRYLFSL
+20 
-31 SFFSALLNTND
+31 
-42 YLKEGRKYKMLRF
+42 MLRF

-65 LLGIIEGFPAGLSL
+65 LLGIIEGLPAGLTLS
-79 NEENINLNLKRR
+79 EEKINLDLTRR

-97 GERMKIEQDRVEVLS
+97 GDRMKIEQDKVEILS
-112 GLVEGKTIGSPLG
+112 GLVEGKTIGSPFG

-131 DWKNWQ
+131 DWENWQ
-137 EKEYPPLTISRPGHA
+137 EKEYPPLTTPRPGHT
-152 DFAGVIKYGF
+152 DFSGAIKYGF
-162 KDVRK
+162 KDLRK

-177 AMRVAIGSVAS
+177 AMRVAIGSVAG

-195 IQIYS
+195 IEIYS

-211 RIASFTREFKEEI
+211 RITSFNREVKEEI
-224 NKSPVYCG
+224 NKSPVYCV

-244 DRAREKGNTL
+244 DRAREKGDTL

-260 VISGV
+260 IITGV
-265 PIGLGSYVQWDRRL
+265 AIGLGSFVQWDRRL
-279 DAQLASAFMSIPGVK
+279 DARLASALMSIPGVK
-294 AVEIGEGIEASEKK
+294 AVEIGEGIEVSKKK
-308 GSDVHDEIF
+308 GSTVHDEIF
-317 IQDKPKSNSSRY
+317 IQEESEKDSFRY
-329 YRKTN
+329 HRKTN
-334 RAGGIEGGVTNG
+334 RAGGIEGGITNG

-358 PTLINTLHSID
+358 PTLINPLRSID
-369 FATKK
+369 FTTKK

-390 ASVVG
+390 ASIVG

-408 DKFNGDSL
+408 EKFGGDSL
-416 LEIKENYKKYGEKL
+416 AEIKKNYENYKESL
-430 QEI
+430 RMI

>member
-1 MYKRSVG
+1 LKR
-8 ERLIVKKGRYLG
+8 KG
-20 RKINHRYLFSL
+20 KI
-31 SFFSALLNTND
+31 
-42 YLKEGRKYKMLRF
+42 KMLRF

-65 LLGIIEGFPAGLSL
+65 LMGIVEGLPAGLSL
-79 NEENINLNLKRR
+79 SEEKINLNLKRR

-97 GERMKIEQDRVEVLS
+97 GDRMKIEQDQVEILS

-131 DWKNWQ
+131 DWENWQ
-137 EKEYPPLTISRPGHA
+137 EKKYPPLTIPRPGHA
-152 DFAGVIKYGF
+152 DFAGAIKYGF
-162 KDVRK
+162 KNLRK

-177 AMRVAIGSVAS
+177 AMRVAIGSVVS
-188 SLLEEFN
+188 TLLEEFN
-195 IQIYS
+195 VDIYS

-206 QVKAK
+206 QVKAR
-211 RIASFTREFKEEI
+211 RITSFNSKIKTEI
-224 NKSPVYCG
+224 NKSPVYCI

-244 DRAREKGNTL
+244 DRAREKGDTL

-260 VISGV
+260 VISGI

-279 DAQLASAFMSIPGVK
+279 DTQLASAFMSIPGVK

-317 IQDKPKSNSSRY
+317 AQGESEKDSFRY

-346 EEVVIRAYLKPI
+346 EKVVIRAYLKPI
-358 PTLINTLHSID
+358 PTLIDPLCSID
-369 FATKK
+369 FSTKK
-374 ETKAIYQ
+374 EIKAIYQ

-408 DKFNGDSL
+408 EKFSGDSL
-416 LEIKENYKKYGEKL
+416 LEIKENYKNYKKRL
-430 QEI
+430 QKI